1 MLLVITVSI
10 LPLGLF
16 HHHDSGKRVSCEN
29 SYTQPKT
36 ISNNQAVVLITIQPV
51 NEHED
56 CLFCNWQMG
65 TKLTYVIPEIVVFL
79 PDFVKSKLSESH
91 LTSVEILAFTDIP
104 NKGPPAFLLF

>member
-29 SYTQPKT
+29 SFTQAKT
-36 ISNNQAVVLITIQPV
+36 ISNKQAIVLITVQPV

-65 TKLTYVIPEIVVFL
+65 AKLTYIIPEIVVFL
-79 PDFVKSKLSESH
+79 PDYVKSWLSEAQ
-91 LTSVEILAFTDIP
+91 LTSLEVLAVADIP
-104 NKGPPAFLLF
+104 NKGPPVFLLF